1 MPFVSQKKTFCLT
14 DEGHVCLSESAAVE
28 VLEERK
34 GAQYI
39 VLYIR
44 IHPVFMK
51 LYFHQVKK
59 HTTL

>member
-1 MPFVSQKKTFCLT
+1 MLFVGQKKSLSFCLT

-28 VLEERK
+28 VFEEGK
-34 GAQYI
+34 GAQDI

-51 LYFHQVKK
+51 LFFI
-59 HTTL
+59 